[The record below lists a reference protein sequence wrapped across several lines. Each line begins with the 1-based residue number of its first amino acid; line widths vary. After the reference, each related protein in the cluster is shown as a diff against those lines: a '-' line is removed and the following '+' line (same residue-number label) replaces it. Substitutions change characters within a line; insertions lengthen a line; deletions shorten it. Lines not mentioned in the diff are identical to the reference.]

1 MNGNAEESADK
12 AEGGAGSPLM
22 RRTAGLFATYAEAV
36 DWINGQVPLLGI
48 RQGLGRMER
57 LMELLD
63 HPERRL
69 RFIHVAGTN
78 GKGST
83 CAFLTEAL
91 LRSGY
96 DVGTFT
102 SPYITKFTNRLQYNG
117 RDIPEE
123 ELLRLANQL
132 KPLADEMAET
142 ELGSPTMFE
151 LVTTLAILY
160 FARVVY
166 PDYVVWEAGLGG
178 RRDCTNIVTP
188 VLSIITNIGHDHM
201 EILGDTVAA
210 IAEEKAGIVKP
221 GVPLVS
227 AVEQEEALAVI
238 REVCRKQRSTLYLL
252 DRDYR
257 FEPVE
262 SAAGRQSMTF
272 RGPFRSY
279 EKLPISLT
287 GPHQFNNAAVA
298 LMALEVLRQYQ
309 AVRLEEEP
317 LLAAF
322 GHTRWPGRLE
332 LVRDD
337 PPLLLD
343 GAHNPEGGAALAKA
357 LRESFQYR
365 KLHLMLG
372 MISTKDHD
380 GFLRE
385 VLPLADSV
393 VFTEP
398 DYHKKLDAAVL
409 AAKAEAIVRELGLA
423 IRVSVQ
429 PAWKAALE
437 QVMAE
442 SGEGDLAVVSGTLYL
457 ISDVRSWVLN
467 RSESEKGW

>member
-1 MNGNAEESADK
+1 MTGSRLDAPDRIDNG
-12 AEGGAGSPLM
+12 GSPLEKSGE
-22 RRTAGLFATYAEAV
+22 AAPFKTYEEAV
-36 DWINGQVPLLGI
+36 DWINSQVPLHGI

-91 LRSGY
+91 LRNGY

-102 SPYITKFTNRLQYNG
+102 SPYIVKFTNRLQYNG

-123 ELLRLANQL
+123 VLLRLTNL
-132 KPLADEMAET
+132 VKPLADEMEET
-142 ELGSPTMFE
+142 EQGAPTMFE
-151 LVTTLAILY
+151 LVTTIAILY
-160 FARVVY
+160 FARVVF

-201 EILGDTVAA
+201 EIIGDTIAA

-227 AVEQEEALAVI
+227 AVEQREALDVI
-238 REVCRKQRSTLYLL
+238 EGVCREKRSTLYLL
-252 DRDYR
+252 GREYQFR
-257 FEPVE
+257 PEE
-262 SAAGRQSMTF
+262 AAAGKQSMSF
-272 RGPFRSY
+272 QGPFRAY
-279 EKLPISLT
+279 ESVPVSLN
-287 GPHQFNNAAVA
+287 GPHQFKNASVA
-298 LMALEVLRQYQ
+298 LMALEVLRQYG
-309 AVRLEEEP
+309 AVQLEEE
-317 LLAAF
+317 LLYAAF
-322 GHTRWPGRLE
+322 RHTRWPGRLE
-332 LVRDD
+332 LVREE
-337 PPLLLD
+337 PRLLLD
-343 GAHNPEGGAALAKA
+343 GAHNPEGGEALASA
-357 LRESFQYR
+357 LRESFRYR
-365 KLHLMLG
+365 KLHLMIG
-372 MISTKDHD
+372 MIASKDHS
-380 GFLRE
+380 GFLRH

-393 VFTEP
+393 IFTEP
-398 DYHKKLDAAVL
+398 DYHKKLDAAEL
-409 AAKAEAIVRELGLA
+409 TAKARSLMEELHLSLE
-423 IRVSVQ
+423 VSVQ
-429 PAWKAALE
+429 PEWKLALE
-437 QVMAE
+437 RLTEQ

>member
-1 MNGNAEESADK
+1 MNGTSEEGADK
-12 AEGGAGSPLM
+12 AESAC
-22 RRTAGLFATYAEAV
+22 FQTYGEAV
-36 DWINGQVPLLGI
+36 DWINSQVPLLGI

-57 LMELLD
+57 LMELLG

-91 LRSGY
+91 LRNGY

-117 RDIPEE
+117 RDISEE
-123 ELLRLANQL
+123 DLLRLANRV
-132 KPLADEMAET
+132 KPLADELAAT
-142 ELGSPTMFE
+142 ELGAPTMFE
-151 LVTTLAILY
+151 LVTTIAVLY
-160 FARVVY
+160 FASVVF

-201 EILGDTVAA
+201 EILGDTVAK

-227 AVEQEEALAVI
+227 AVEQEDALEVI
-238 REVCRKQRSTLYLL
+238 RGVCREKKSTLYLL
-252 DRDYR
+252 NRDYR
-257 FEPVE
+257 Y
-262 SAAGRQSMTF
+262 AAEETEAGKQRMTF
-272 RGPFRSY
+272 EGPFRRY
-279 EKLPISLT
+279 PALPVSLN
-287 GPHQFNNAAVA
+287 GPHQFKNAAVA
-298 LMALEVLRQYQ
+298 MMALEVLRQYQ
-309 AVRLEEEP
+309 AVQLEEEP
-317 LLAAF
+317 LYAAF

-332 LVRDD
+332 RVSDR

-343 GAHNPEGGAALAKA
+343 GAHNPEGGAALAEA
-357 LRESFQYR
+357 LRESFRYR

-372 MISTKDHD
+372 MIASKDHD
-380 GFLRE
+380 GFLRQ
-385 VLPLADSV
+385 VLPLADTV

-398 DYHKKLDAAVL
+398 DYHKKLQAAAL
-409 AAKAEAIVRELGLA
+409 AEKADRILRELDLA
-423 IRVSVQ
+423 PKVSVHSD
-429 PAWKAALE
+429 WKTALDALL
-437 QVMAE
+437 AE
-442 SGEGDLAVVSGTLYL
+442 CEEGDLAVVSGTLYL
-457 ISDVRSWVLN
+457 ISDVRSWVLH